1 MSNKPVE
8 QKAEINSEQANA
20 SGRRNFIKKGALGAA
35 LITTVSSKSAWA
47 TNCNCSGNLSNNAS
61 VQDNFQTCDQIYGY
75 SQGAWG
81 GNGGGDAVVVSNF
94 IGTYYGNGVT
104 LPNMTLEELFF
115 NNAYLIGLP
124 LSRLDSKAEAKAIY
138 KNNKLPSGSGSW
150 SKAQWVA
157 HTLGLTAQYVL
168 SNSNKFKGEWRQR
181 ITAAL
186 NATVWAIMLD
196 ETTNNPE
203 SAICST
209 VGDWFYYP
217 LTLSAI
223 LQTNEST
230 LSGYHNHP

>member
-1 MSNKPVE
+1 MSNKPDE
-8 QKAEINSEQANA
+8 TKAEVQSQAA
-20 SGRRNFIKKGALGAA
+20 GGRRNFIKKGALGAA

-81 GNGGGDAVVVSNF
+81 GNGNGDAIVVSNF
-94 IGTYYGNGVT
+94 IGTYYGAGIT
-104 LPNMTLEELFF
+104 LQNLTLEDLFF
-115 NNAYLIGLP
+115 NNAYLMN
-124 LSRLDSKAEAKAIY
+124 LSYSIMNTKSKAQAIY
-138 KNNKLPSGSGSW
+138 KNNKHPSGSGSW
-150 SKAQWVA
+150 DKNEWIN

-168 SNSNKFKGEWRQR
+168 SNSNKFKGQWRQR

-196 ETTNNPE
+196 EIETNPE
-203 SAICST
+203 SDVCSS
-209 VGDWFYYP
+209 VADWFYYP

-223 LQTNEST
+223 IQMNEST